1 MCRQQAFLAVE
12 NFDWLIGV
20 TSAGLKADTWPV

>member
-12 NFDWLIGV
+12 NLDWLTGV

>member
-1 MCRQQAFLAVE
+1 MYRQQTFQVVE
-12 NFDWLIGV
+12 NFDWLTVV